1 MVIEAWVGQEN
12 ILSSR
17 EHCFFY
23 SDEID
28 WTALK
33 NHIFFVCVLCCC
45 ELIFWMLSK
54 CDIFFMYI
62 TIWDKKEVRKKVVCS
77 VVLQILC
84 FAQVPPN
91 QRVLRWNQIGRFE
104 TGLNRASS
112 KPDLS
117 FHIYGQKRSNHNREK
132 PKLDSPGE
140 LCAEKEI
147 HHHIY
152 SVLSMQ
158 SIKWTKQ
165 IKLHIIIMGVSS
177 FYALI

>member
-1 MVIEAWVGQEN
+1 MYSTWRWIHKRFACFLLKYSFHDYIRLLKWFCF
-12 ILSSR
+12 ILSMNCSENELKR
-17 EHCFFY
+17 SVALKTRIKSIGELIIDDIQGAHCF
-23 SDEID
+23 
-28 WTALK
+28 
-33 NHIFFVCVLCCC
+33 
-45 ELIFWMLSK
+45 
-54 CDIFFMYI
+54 
-62 TIWDKKEVRKKVVCS
+62 EVFLWYLRNGHWS
-77 VVLQILC
+77 
-84 FAQVPPN
+84 VPPN

-104 TGLNRASS
+104 TGLGRASS

-165 IKLHIIIMGVSS
+165 IELHIIIEMGVSS

>member
-33 NHIFFVCVLCCC
+33 NHIFSVCVLR
-45 ELIFWMLSK
+45 FS
-54 CDIFFMYI
+54 

-104 TGLNRASS
+104 TGLDRASS

>member
-1 MVIEAWVGQEN
+1 
-12 ILSSR
+12 
-17 EHCFFY
+17 
-23 SDEID
+23 
-28 WTALK
+28 
-33 NHIFFVCVLCCC
+33 
-45 ELIFWMLSK
+45 MLSK
-54 CDIFFMYI
+54 CDIFLCILQFEI
-62 TIWDKKEVRKKVVCS
+62 KRRLEKKVVCS
-77 VVLQILC
+77 VVPQILC

-91 QRVLRWNQIGRFE
+91 QRVLRRNQIGRFE
-104 TGLNRASS
+104 TGLDRASS

-158 SIKWTKQ
+158 SIK
-165 IKLHIIIMGVSS
+165 
-177 FYALI
+177 